1 MGQTGKKKELRF
13 VRNVGLGFKTPK
25 EVLRSV
31 VTTVNSHYY
40 GHHWG
45 HDLLSIIEI
54 FQDRGCNF
62 ECLVPRMYVTT
73 K

>member
-1 MGQTGKKKELRF
+1 MGQPGKKKELRF

-25 EVLRSV
+25 EVLHSV
-31 VTTVNSHYY
+31 VTTVNSHYH
-40 GHHWG
+40 GHHWD

-54 FQDRGCNF
+54 FQDRGFNF
-62 ECLVPRMYVTT
+62 ECLVSRMHVIS

>member
-1 MGQTGKKKELRF
+1 MGQLGKKKELRF

-25 EVLRSV
+25 EVLHSV

-40 GHHWG
+40 EYHWD

-54 FQDRGCNF
+54 SKIEGVIFS
-62 ECLVPRMYVTT
+62 V
-73 K
+73 